1 MKEVY
6 NFLLNES
13 GIECKD
19 AVVIG
24 VSGGPDS
31 MALLYI
37 MNKLRK
43 EQDLFLIC
51 AHVNHNVREESEN
64 ERIFLQKYCEKEGIC
79 FEYMKIE
86 GYGDDN
92 FHNEARTIRYNF
104 FEKLI
109 KHYNAKFLLTAH
121 HGDDLM
127 ETILMRIV
135 RGSTLKGYSGFSKI
149 VQKEG
154 YKIIRPFVT
163 LTKEDI
169 EKYDKENKIK
179 YVVDKSNFKDVY
191 TRNRYRKCVLPFLKS
206 EDPNVHL
213 KFLKFSETLLE
224 NNEYINNQM
233 NCVKNRVL
241 KQGVLDIEKFK
252 ELEKVIQ
259 IKIIYSILETI
270 YGDDLIIINDAHV
283 NLILNLINSNK
294 VNSVVHLPNNVI
306 CSRAYNDLTFNFYE
320 PLNEQYEIELIDIV
334 NLPNGKNIEVV
345 ENSEWGNN
353 FVTRLSSK
361 EVALPLHARTRRNGD
376 KMEVKKMRG
385 SKKINDIFIDE
396 KISINERNLW
406 PIVLDSNEKIVW
418 LPGLKKSRFD
428 KDKNEEYDIV
438 LRYY

>member
-1 MKEVY
+1 MKDIY
-6 NFLLNES
+6 SFLLNES
-13 GIECKD
+13 GIKSKD
-19 AVVIG
+19 SVVVG

-31 MALLYI
+31 MALLYV
-37 MNKLRK
+37 MNKLKK
-43 EQDLFLIC
+43 ELDLVLVC
-51 AHVNHNVREESEN
+51 AHVNHNVREESEK
-64 ERIFLQKYCEKEGIC
+64 ERIFLQSICEKEGII

-104 FEKLI
+104 FDKII
-109 KHYNAKFLLTAH
+109 KHYNAGFLMTAH

-135 RGSTLKGYSGFSKI
+135 RGSTLKGYSGFSRI
-149 VQKEG
+149 VDKG
-154 YKIIRPFVT
+154 NYKIIRPFVT

-169 EKYDKENKIK
+169 LKYDKDNKIK
-179 YVVDKSNFKDVY
+179 FVTDKSNQKDVY
-191 TRNRYRKCVLPFLKS
+191 TRNRYRKYVLPFLKS
-206 EDPNVHL
+206 EDPHVHL

-233 NCVKNRVL
+233 NCVKNKVL

-259 IKIIYSILETI
+259 IKIIYTLLETI

-283 NLILNLINSNK
+283 NLILNLINSSK
-294 VNSVVHLPNNVI
+294 ANSSIHLPNNVI
-306 CSRAYNDLTFNFYE
+306 CTKAYNNLTFNFNEPFSEYYE
-320 PLNEQYEIELIDIV
+320 MEIVDMV

-345 ENSEWGNN
+345 ESSEWGNN

-361 EVALPLHARTRRNGD
+361 EVSLPLYVRTRKNGD
-376 KMEVKKMRG
+376 KLEIKKMRG
-385 SKKINDIFIDE
+385 TKKINDVFINE
-396 KISINERNLW
+396 KISIEERNLW
-406 PIVLDSNEKIVW
+406 PIVLDAKENIVW
-418 LPGLKKSRFD
+418 LPGLRKTKFD